1 MDMALTVN
9 TNMSSLVTQRALG
22 TSKGE
27 LDQAMERLASGKRIN
42 SAADDAAG
50 LSISSRMEA
59 QVASYRMA
67 IRNAEDGI
75 SLAKTAEGAMEEI
88 TEMLQRMRELAMA
101 SANGTYSQAD
111 RASLDLEVQQLK
123 EEIDRIT
130 MNSVFNGR
138 SLLDGTYASVM
149 QVGTQSSEAVTVNI
163 ANLTTDS
170 LGGISGA
177 TVSDAVTR
185 VAFKGLEAAPTISQL
200 SFESNDDYTFVL
212 KLSIPADSISSITD
226 ASTPLTLSYN
236 IAASVV
242 NGGAGNVV
250 SAINQAIRSAPDHI
264 SYTDTATPG
273 VLQGRS
279 PLSTNAITSAVTAVA
294 DSFRISYVGKSVTVE
309 NLNGMDIAIEA
320 GTVEQ
325 ATGAATSPSVTG
337 AVSRSGGSIT
347 FTSVAGGIGPNSAL
361 SETKVIGGSG
371 ARVTAF
377 QNAGGGSAVT
387 NPINTQTT
395 LELGIFAATY
405 GASAIDYANIG
416 DDPTDRI
423 HLVLSAGGEELS
435 LDTGTISPTTD
446 VDDLVA
452 ELNAALTTSGNTKY
466 TVTNSLGAGNA
477 GNILI
482 TRVDGL
488 DFNVELGAN
497 HSLTTETLGRVTPEL
512 KDGGVEARSYADNGS
527 SRIDLS
533 FNDTQTAPV
542 GADTGIAANKGF
554 DFKLKD
560 ANGFTLNLETGI
572 INGASAPTAAQIAAA
587 MQTALTNAQA
597 TAYTVAVNSDAGAG
611 ANDISITRV
620 DGVKFTFEITDGTD
634 ITAVNETAA
643 PWELSTAQNLKADNG
658 LGSQGSA
665 TSFEPRAIMYLD
677 VIGRDTY
684 RLKFNNDAGTPVV
697 QANFTEVNYNGSTS
711 SLESMAIEIE
721 SSLMTM
727 TDQNGNPYDF
737 DVTVEG
743 DRIQIIEKN
752 GKAFGISDFQSSSQ
766 GRVMVSNEFGQSPT
780 GQTAAKL
787 LDDTVYDTEAVTY
800 AKQEPVRTDI
810 KLSFSTED
818 VYSFTVS
825 DGTATAVINP
835 TVADPLDLSSFAASI
850 RVALRQAGM
859 DGSID
864 VKVIDADPDNINPLA
879 NSDSIQLVHRLGK
892 EVSIRS
898 FASEESGEMFA
909 EATAKI
915 DPRQIST
922 GVTRVLNDDTGT
934 TSKRVKDVTVT
945 SETLASSS
953 LEILDRAIEDINM
966 ERAFLGA
973 IASRL
978 QHTIDNLG
986 NIATNTEAANSRIKD
1001 ADYAS
1006 ESAKLAKSQV
1016 LQQAGTA
1023 MLAQANASSQTVLS
1037 LLQG

>member
-1 MDMALTVN
+1 MALTVN

-22 TSKGE
+22 TSKSE

-50 LSISSRMEA
+50 LSISARMEV

-67 IRNAEDGI
+67 MRNAEDGI

-88 TEMLQRMRELAMA
+88 TEMLQRMRELSMA

-138 SLLDGTYASVM
+138 SLLDGTFSSVM

-185 VAFKGLEAAPTISQL
+185 VTFQGLEASPTITQL
-200 SFESNDDYTFVL
+200 SFESNDDYDFVL
-212 KLSIPADSISSITD
+212 KLSIPSDSISSITD
-226 ASTPLTLSYN
+226 AATPLTLSYN
-236 IAASVV
+236 ISASVV

-250 SAINQAIRSAPDHI
+250 SAINQAIRGVPDHI

-279 PLSTNAITSAVTAVA
+279 PVSTNAITTAVAAVA
-294 DSFRISYVGKSVTVE
+294 DSFRVSYVGKSVTVE
-309 NLNGMDIAIEA
+309 NLNGMDIAVEA

-325 ATGAATSPSVTG
+325 ATGAATNPSVTG
-337 AVSRSGGSIT
+337 NISRSGGSVT
-347 FTSVAGGIGPNSAL
+347 FTSIAGGVGPGSVP

-371 ARVTAF
+371 ANVIAF

-387 NPINTQTT
+387 NPVNTQTT
-395 LELGIFAATY
+395 LELGIFAGAY
-405 GASAIDYANIG
+405 GSTAIDYANIG
-416 DDPTDRI
+416 DPATDRI
-423 HLVLSAGGEELS
+423 HLELTAGGETLS
-435 LDTGTISPTTD
+435 IDTGTINQTSDIDD
-446 VDDLVA
+446 VID
-452 ELNAALTTSGNTKY
+452 ELQAALRTSGNTNY
-466 TVTNSLGAGNA
+466 TITNSLGTGNA

-488 DFNVELGAN
+488 DFTVELGTN
-497 HSLTTETLGRVTPEL
+497 HSLSTETLGRVVPEL

-527 SRIDLS
+527 SRIDIS
-533 FNDTQTAPV
+533 FNDTQIAGIV
-542 GADTGIAANKGF
+542 AGDTGVAVGGGF
-554 DFKLKD
+554 DFTLTD
-560 ANGFTLNLETGI
+560 VNGATLNLETGI
-572 INGASAPTAAQIAAA
+572 INSAAAPTAAQIAAS
-587 MQTALTNAQA
+587 MQTALTNAGD
-597 TAYTVAVNSDAGAG
+597 TSYSVTVNSDAGAG
-611 ANDISITRV
+611 ANDITISRV
-620 DGVKFTFEITDGTD
+620 DGVKFTFEITDGTNL
-634 ITAVNETAA
+634 TAVNETAA
-643 PWELSTAQNLKADNG
+643 PWELSSAQDLTADNG
-658 LGSQGSA
+658 LGSQGS
-665 TSFEPRAIMYLD
+665 SDSIEPRAIMYMD

-684 RLKFNNDAGTPVV
+684 KFKFNNDGSPATV
-697 QANFTEVNYNGSTS
+697 QADFTEVNYNGSTS

-766 GRVMVSNEFGQSPT
+766 GRVMVSNQFGQSPT

-787 LDDTVYDTEAVTY
+787 LDDTVYDTSATTF

-818 VYSFTVS
+818 VYSFTLS

-835 TVADPLDLSSFAASI
+835 TLANPTDLSSFAASI
-850 RVALRQAGM
+850 RVALQKAGL

-864 VKVIDADPDNINPLA
+864 VVVNDNDTGTINPLTL
-879 NSDSIQLVHRLGK
+879 SDSIQLVHRLGK
-892 EVSIRS
+892 EINIKS
-898 FASEESGEMFA
+898 FASEESGEMYA
-909 EATAKI
+909 EATSKVNP
-915 DPRQIST
+915 DDIST

-934 TSKRVKDVTVT
+934 TSKRVKDVSVT
-945 SETLASSS
+945 SESLASDS

>member
-1 MDMALTVN
+1 MALTVN

-22 TSKGE
+22 TSKSE

-50 LSISSRMEA
+50 LSISARMEV
-59 QVASYRMA
+59 QIASYRMA
-67 IRNAEDGI
+67 MRNAEDGI

-88 TEMLQRMRELAMA
+88 TEMLQRMRELSMA
-101 SANGTYSQAD
+101 SANGTYSQSD

-138 SLLDGTYASVM
+138 SLLDGTFSSVM
-149 QVGTQSSEAVTVNI
+149 QVGTQSSEAVTMNI

-185 VAFKGLEAAPTISQL
+185 VAFQGVEATPTITQL
-200 SFESNDDYTFVL
+200 AFESNDDYNFVL
-212 KLSIPADSISSITD
+212 KLTIPSDSITSITD
-226 ASTPLTLSYN
+226 AGTPLTLSYN
-236 IAASVV
+236 ISASVV
-242 NGGAGNVV
+242 NGGAGDVV
-250 SAINQAIRSAPDHI
+250 SAINQAIRGVPDHI
-264 SYTDTATPG
+264 SYTDNGTPG
-273 VLQGRS
+273 VVQGRS
-279 PLSTNAITSAVTAVA
+279 PVSTNAITSPVAAVA

-325 ATGAATSPSVTG
+325 ATGAALNPTVSGT
-337 AVSRSGGSIT
+337 VSRSGGSVT
-347 FTSVAGGIGPNSAL
+347 FTSVAGGIGPGSVP

-371 ARVTAF
+371 SQVTAF

-387 NPINTQTT
+387 NPANTQTT
-395 LELGIFAATY
+395 LELGIFANTY
-405 GASAIDYANIG
+405 GESAVDYANIG
-416 DDPTDRI
+416 DPATDRI
-423 HLVLSAGGEELS
+423 HFVLNAGSESLS
-435 LDTGTISPTTD
+435 IDTGTITQTTD
-446 VDDLVA
+446 IDDVID
-452 ELNAALTTSGNTKY
+452 ELNAALRTSGNTSY
-466 TVTNSLGAGNA
+466 TITNSLGAGNA

-488 DFNVELGAN
+488 DFTVELGAN
-497 HSLTTETLGRVTPEL
+497 HNLSTETLGRVTPEL
-512 KDGGVEARSYADNGS
+512 KDGGVEARSYDDSGT

-533 FNDTQTAPV
+533 FNDTQTAAIV
-542 GADTGIAANKGF
+542 AGDTGVAVGGGF
-554 DFKLKD
+554 DFTLTD
-560 ANGFTLNLETGI
+560 INGASVSLETGI
-572 INGASAPTAAQIAAA
+572 INGAAAPTAAQIAAA
-587 MQTALTNAQA
+587 MQTALTNAQE
-597 TAYTVAVNSDAGAG
+597 TAYTVAVNAGGG

-634 ITAVNETAA
+634 LTAVNESAA
-643 PWELSTAQNLKADNG
+643 PWELSAAQDLTADNG
-658 LGSQGSA
+658 LGSQGS
-665 TSFEPRAIMYLD
+665 TDSIEPRAIMYMD
-677 VIGRDTY
+677 IIGRDTY
-684 RLKFNNDAGTPVV
+684 SFKFNNDATPATP
-697 QANFTEVNYNGSTS
+697 QAAFTEVNYNGSTS

-752 GKAFGISDFQSSSQ
+752 GKAFGISDFQSASQ

-787 LDDTVYDTEAVTY
+787 LDDTVYDTTATTY
-800 AKQEPVRTDI
+800 ANQEPVRTDI
-810 KLSFSTED
+810 KLSFSKED

-835 TVADPLDLSSFAASI
+835 TLVDPLDVSSFAASI
-850 RVALRQAGM
+850 RVALQKAGL

-879 NSDSIQLVHRLGK
+879 NADSIQLVHRLGK
-892 EVSIRS
+892 EISIKS

-909 EATAKI
+909 EATAKV
-915 DPRQIST
+915 DPDDISS

-934 TSKRVKDVTVT
+934 TSKRVKDVSIT
-945 SETLASSS
+945 SESLASDS

-1023 MLAQANASSQTVLS
+1023 MLAQANASSQTILS

>member
-1 MDMALTVN
+1 MALTVN

-22 TSKGE
+22 TSKSE

-50 LSISSRMEA
+50 LSISARMEV

-67 IRNAEDGI
+67 MRNAEDGI

-88 TEMLQRMRELAMA
+88 TEMLQRMRELSMA

-138 SLLDGTYASVM
+138 SLLDGTFSSVM

-185 VAFKGLEAAPTISQL
+185 VAFQGLEASPTITQL
-200 SFESNDDYTFVL
+200 SFESNDDYSFVL
-212 KLSIPADSISSITD
+212 KLSIPSDSITSITD
-226 ASTPLTLSYN
+226 AATPLTLSYN
-236 IAASVV
+236 ISASVV
-242 NGGAGNVV
+242 NGGAGDVV
-250 SAINQAIRSAPDHI
+250 SAINQAIRGVPDHI
-264 SYTDTATPG
+264 SYTDDSATPG

-279 PLSTNAITSAVTAVA
+279 PVSTNAITAPVAAVA
-294 DSFRISYVGKSVTVE
+294 DSFRVSYVGKSVTIE
-309 NLNGMDIAIEA
+309 NLNGMDIAVEA
-320 GTVEQ
+320 GTVAQ
-325 ATGAATSPSVTG
+325 ATGAATNPSVTG
-337 AVSRSGGSIT
+337 DISRSGGSVT
-347 FTSVAGGIGPNSAL
+347 FTSIAGGVGPASAP

-371 ARVTAF
+371 ANVTAF

-387 NPINTQTT
+387 NPVNTQTT
-395 LELGIFAATY
+395 LELGIFAGAY
-405 GASAIDYANIG
+405 GSTAIDYANIG
-416 DDPTDRI
+416 DPATDRI
-423 HLVLSAGGEELS
+423 HFELTAGGETLS
-435 LDTGTISPTTD
+435 IDTGTINQTSDIDD
-446 VDDLVA
+446 VIA
-452 ELNAALTTSGNTKY
+452 ELQAALRTSGNTNY
-466 TVTNSLGAGNA
+466 TITNSLGTGNA

-488 DFNVELGAN
+488 DFTVELGTN
-497 HSLTTETLGRVTPEL
+497 HNLSAETLGRVVPEL

-533 FNDTQTAPV
+533 FNDTQIAGIV
-542 GADTGIAANKGF
+542 AGDTGVAVGGGF
-554 DFKLKD
+554 DFTLTD
-560 ANGFTLNLETGI
+560 VNGATLNLETGT
-572 INGASAPTAAQIAAA
+572 INGAAAPTAAQIAAS
-587 MQTALTNAQA
+587 MQTALTNAGD
-597 TAYTVAVNSDAGAG
+597 TSYSVTVNGDAGAG
-611 ANDISITRV
+611 ANDITISRA

-634 ITAVNETAA
+634 LTAVNETAA
-643 PWELSTAQNLKADNG
+643 PWELSSAQDLTADNG
-658 LGSQGSA
+658 LGSQGS
-665 TSFEPRAIMYLD
+665 SDSIEPRAIMYMD

-684 RLKFNNDAGTPVV
+684 KFKFNNDANPATV
-697 QANFTEVNYNGSTS
+697 QADFTEVNYNGSTS

-743 DRIQIIEKN
+743 DRIQIIERN

-787 LDDTVYDTEAVTY
+787 LDDTVYDTSATTF

-835 TVADPLDLSSFAASI
+835 TLANPTDLSSFAASI
-850 RVALRQAGM
+850 RVALQKAGL

-864 VKVIDADPDNINPLA
+864 VIVNDNDTGTINPLA

-892 EVSIRS
+892 EINIKS

-909 EATAKI
+909 EATSKVNP
-915 DPRQIST
+915 DEIST

-934 TSKRVKDVTVT
+934 TSKRVKDVSVT
-945 SETLASSS
+945 SESLASDS

>member
-1 MDMALTVN
+1 MALTVN

-138 SLLDGTYASVM
+138 SLLDGTFASVM

-185 VAFKGLEAAPTISQL
+185 VAFKGLEASPTISQL

-212 KLSIPADSISSITD
+212 KLSIPGDSISAITD

-273 VLQGRS
+273 VVQGRS
-279 PLSTNAITSAVTAVA
+279 PLSTNAITSAVAAVA

-337 AVSRSGGSIT
+337 TASRSGGSIT
-347 FTSVAGGIGPNSAL
+347 FTSVAGGIGPNSAA
-361 SETKVIGGSG
+361 SETKVVGGSG
-371 ARVTAF
+371 ALVTAF

-387 NPINTQTT
+387 NPANTQTT

-416 DDPTDRI
+416 DTTTDRI
-423 HLVLSAGGEELS
+423 HLILTAGGEELS
-435 LDTGTISPTTD
+435 IDTGTISTTTD
-446 VDDLVA
+446 VDDVVA
-452 ELNAALTTSGNTKY
+452 ELNAALRTSGNTSY
-466 TVTNSLGAGNA
+466 TITNSLGAGNA

-488 DFNVELGAN
+488 DFTVELGAN

-533 FNDTQTAPV
+533 FNDTQTAAA
-542 GADTGIAANKGF
+542 GANTGIAANKGF
-554 DFKLKD
+554 DFRLTD
-560 ANGFTLNLETGI
+560 VNGSVLNLETGI

-597 TAYTVAVNSDAGAG
+597 TEYTVAVNSDAGAG
-611 ANDISITRV
+611 SNDISITRV

-634 ITAVNETAA
+634 LSALNETAA
-643 PWELSTAQNLKADNG
+643 PWELSTAQDLTADNG

-665 TSFEPRAIMYLD
+665 TSVEPRAIMYLD

-684 RLKFNNDAGTPVV
+684 KFKFNNDAGTPVV

-787 LDDTVYDTEAVTY
+787 LDDTVYDTKAVTY

-810 KLSFSTED
+810 KLSFSSED

-835 TVADPLDLSSFAASI
+835 TVADPTDLNGFAASI

-879 NSDSIQLVHRLGK
+879 NSDSIQLIHRLGK
-892 EVSIRS
+892 EVSIKS

-909 EATAKI
+909 EATAKN
-915 DPRQIST
+915 DPDQIST
-922 GVTRVLNDDTGT
+922 GITRVLNDDTGT

-945 SETLASSS
+945 SESLASGS